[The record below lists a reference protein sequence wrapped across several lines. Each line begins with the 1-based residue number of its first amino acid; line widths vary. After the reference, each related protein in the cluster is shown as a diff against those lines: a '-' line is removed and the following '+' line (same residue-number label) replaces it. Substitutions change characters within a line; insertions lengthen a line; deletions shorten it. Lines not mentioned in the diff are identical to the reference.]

1 MSASIKQSNNLKDMP
16 DNLICPCGGGQSCIV
31 DRRWIGDWVHEDE
44 IFKQSG
50 IPLRKNCY
58 TAYNYKQRKVLQL

>member
-1 MSASIKQSNNLKDMP
+1 MP
-16 DNLICPCGGGQSCIV
+16 DNLICICGGDQSCIV

-50 IPLRKNCY
+50 IHLRKNCY
-58 TAYNYKQRKVLQL
+58 TAYSYKQRKVLQL